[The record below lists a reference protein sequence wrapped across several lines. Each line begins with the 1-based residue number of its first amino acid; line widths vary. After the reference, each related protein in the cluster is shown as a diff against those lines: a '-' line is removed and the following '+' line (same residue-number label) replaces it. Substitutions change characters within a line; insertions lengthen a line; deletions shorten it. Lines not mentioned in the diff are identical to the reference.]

1 MLSALCALFLCACDS
16 AFDAVSTAG
25 TLWREVAFEAGR
37 RTDAAGSG
45 IGSFHVHLFD
55 VLEEHLAR
63 YCL

>member
-25 TLWREVAFEAGR
+25 ILWREVAFEAGR